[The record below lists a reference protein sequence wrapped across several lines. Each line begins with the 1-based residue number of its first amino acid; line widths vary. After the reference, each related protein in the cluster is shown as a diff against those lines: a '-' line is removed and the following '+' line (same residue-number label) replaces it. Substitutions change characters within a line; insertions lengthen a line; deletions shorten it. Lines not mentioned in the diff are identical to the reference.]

1 MPPDRARFRR
11 VVLEWVDTLDGPPPQ
26 HPWAVVDAMRETR
39 PRPLPRYWIPEA
51 WHLEVIKGVTIPEA
65 YDGEAVGW
73 GRRESG
79 SGWRISHVTVFNE
92 DRPAAPGGGV
102 DMVTTV
108 NYAERFRGLWAE
120 GELCTC
126 AKCGMSGRGEWIIN
140 HLTAGRE
147 GYDDDGRHRVRHAEP
162 LLWLIQP
169 DTLPVSHSEWAECV
183 DDYPHTGVCTCGGHA
198 AVSALWHIHA
208 AVSMHREPHLWGE

>member
-1 MPPDRARFRR
+1 
-11 VVLEWVDTLDGPPPQ
+11 VDGPPPQ
-26 HPWAVVDAMRETR
+26 QPWAVVDAMRETR
-39 PRPLPRYWIPEA
+39 PRIVPPYWIPEA
-51 WHLEVIKGVTIPEA
+51 WHIEVIKGVTIPEA

-79 SGWRISHVTVFNE
+79 SGWRISHVTVFDE
-92 DRPAAPGGGV
+92 DRPASPGGGV

-108 NYAERFRGLWAE
+108 NYPDRFRGLWAE
-120 GELCTC
+120 GDLCTC

-162 LLWLIQP
+162 LLWLIRP
-169 DTLPVSHSEWAECV
+169 DMVPVSKREWAACV
-183 DDYPHTGVCTCGGHA
+183 DNYPHTGVCTCGGHT
-198 AVSALWHIHA
+198 AVAALWHLHA
-208 AVSMHREPHLWGE
+208 ALSMYREPHLWEW